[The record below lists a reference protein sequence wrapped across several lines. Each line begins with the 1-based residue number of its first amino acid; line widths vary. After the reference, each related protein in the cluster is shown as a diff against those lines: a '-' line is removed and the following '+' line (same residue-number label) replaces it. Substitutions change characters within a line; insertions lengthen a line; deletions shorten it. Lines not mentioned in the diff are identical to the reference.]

1 MTIEKA
7 RYWAEHMNE
16 LSKADRLW
24 LNNPDIIQGLGI
36 APLVVAATNGTYALY
51 LSVAVLLM
59 LTPTR
64 VLGAVLR
71 RLLGERS
78 QLTRVLYYAVPAALC
93 YVLVYM
99 LVRHMWG
106 VSALQ
111 QIGIYLPLLVCEPLI
126 IRRYRAETAEGVV
139 RALRRGLHTTV
150 GYLLVLN
157 GMGLLRELL
166 AAGTLYGSPVLS
178 VQLFPLAAQPAGGFI
193 LLGVVCAAW
202 RGRIRAFKRNVYQE
216 VERAK

>member
-24 LNNPDIIQGLGI
+24 LNNPVIIQGLGI
-36 APLVVAATNGTYALY
+36 APLVVAATNGVQALY

-64 VLGAVLR
+64 VAGAVLR
-71 RLLGERS
+71 RVFGERS
-78 QLTRVLYYAVPAALC
+78 HLLRVLYYAIPAALC
-93 YVLVYM
+93 YVGIYL
-99 LVRHMWG
+99 LVRQMWG

-111 QIGIYLPLLVCEPLI
+111 QLGIYLPLLVCEPLI
-126 IRRYRAETAEGVV
+126 IRRYRADSAESAG
-139 RALRRGLHTTV
+139 RALGRGLYTTL
-150 GYLLVLN
+150 GYLLVLV
-157 GMGLLRELL
+157 LL
-166 AAGTLYGSPVLS
+166 ALGTLYGSPVLS
-178 VQLFPLAAQPAGGFI
+178 VKLFPLAAQPAGGFI

-202 RGRIRAFKRNVYQE
+202 RGRIRAFKRNIYQE
-216 VERAK
+216 VERAQ

>member
-24 LNNPDIIQGLGI
+24 LNNPVIIQGLGI
-36 APLVVAATNGTYALY
+36 APLVVAATNGVQALY

-64 VLGAVLR
+64 VAGAVLR
-71 RLLGERS
+71 RVFGERS
-78 QLTRVLYYAVPAALC
+78 HLLRVLYYAIPAALC
-93 YVLVYM
+93 YVGIYL
-99 LVRHMWG
+99 LVRQMWG

-111 QIGIYLPLLVCEPLI
+111 QLGIYLPLLVCEPLI
-126 IRRYRAETAEGVV
+126 IRRYRADSAESAG
-139 RALRRGLHTTV
+139 RALRRGLYTTL

-166 AAGTLYGSPVLS
+166 ALGTLYGSPVLS
-178 VQLFPLAAQPAGGFI
+178 VKLFPLAAQPAGGFI

-202 RGRIRAFKRNVYQE
+202 RGRIRAFKRNIYQE
-216 VERAK
+216 VERAQ